1 MNRKSLRVRRRGGRG
16 RPPDSRQD
24 AGATFFAAALCR
36 GFILGVGY
44 WLRTLMRMPAA
55 IDLQLRGARLT
66 TIFPLYAASALAALL
81 SLAMFAGCD
90 VERRRSDAELGLN
103 PQQSAGRK
111 LYDDHCDRCHRPYS
125 TKGRKGPGLKGVFQH
140 QYLPLSG
147 LPANDERVSDI
158 IRSGRHEMPAYGQIL
173 SPQDL
178 QDLLAYLHTL

>member
-1 MNRKSLRVRRRGGRG
+1 ML
-16 RPPDSRQD
+16 
-24 AGATFFAAALCR
+24 
-36 GFILGVGY
+36 
-44 WLRTLMRMPAA
+44 AA
-55 IDLQLRGARLT
+55 IDWQRRGRRLT
-66 TIFPLYAASALAALL
+66 GISPAFAISALAALL
-81 SLAMFAGCD
+81 AVATFSSCD

-140 QYLPLSG
+140 PYLPLSG
-147 LPANDERVSDI
+147 LPANDERVRDI